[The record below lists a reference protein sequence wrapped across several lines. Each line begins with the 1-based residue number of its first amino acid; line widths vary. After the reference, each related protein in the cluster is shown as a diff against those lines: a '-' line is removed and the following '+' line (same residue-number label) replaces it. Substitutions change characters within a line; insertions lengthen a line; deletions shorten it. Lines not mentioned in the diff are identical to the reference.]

1 MRAARLQRAWA
12 GLSVFAF
19 LGLPSTP
26 AQTQVAEGSR
36 VPTVHVIDVDGIINP
51 VSAQYILR
59 HLEAAEEESAECLII
74 RLDTPGGLL
83 ESTKDIVKKM
93 LSANVP
99 VVVYVSPSGAG
110 AVSAGVFI
118 TLAAHIAAMDE
129 GTNIGAAHPVS
140 IGGTADT
147 SRVMEEKITN
157 WAVAYIRSIAEKRGR
172 NPDWAEQAVRRSV
185 SCTEKE
191 ALRQGVI
198 DLIAPSLDS
207 LLVVLDGRQVQL
219 ASGPKVLRTRQ
230 AKVVSEP
237 MTLRDRILYKIS
249 HPTVAYILLIL
260 GIYGLF
266 FELSNP
272 GAILPGVVGGI
283 FLILAFFA
291 LQTLSVNYAGL
302 LLILFA
308 IVLFILE
315 VKVTSYGILT
325 LGGIVSMIIGS
336 LMLFNTYELPALRV
350 SVSVVIA
357 AAITTAAFFVFA
369 LGMALKAKRA
379 KPTTGREGLIG
390 EIGLALTRLGPE
402 EDGQV
407 KLHGEIWR
415 AMSDQPIRKGDR
427 VRVVSVEGLT
437 LRVEPV
443 RPSATP

>member
-1 MRAARLQRAWA
+1 MFKRGAVLHLLCFSLLA
-12 GLSVFAF
+12 GSTTGQESVR
-19 LGLPSTP
+19 S
-26 AQTQVAEGSR
+26 
-36 VPTVHVIDVDGIINP
+36 VHLIDVDGIINP
-51 VSAQYILR
+51 ISAQYIIR
-59 HLEAAEEESAECLII
+59 HIDRAEEEGAECLIL

-83 ESTKDIVKKM
+83 ESTKDIVKRM
-93 LSANVP
+93 LSAEVP

-129 GTNIGAAHPVS
+129 GTNIGAAHPVT
-140 IGGTADT
+140 IGGSSDT
-147 SRVMEEKITN
+147 SKVMAEKVTN

-172 NPDWAEQAVRRSV
+172 NADWAEEAVRKSV
-185 SCTEKE
+185 SVTEKE
-191 ALRQGVI
+191 AVRKHVV
-198 DLIAPSLDS
+198 DLVAPSLDS
-207 LLVVLDGRQVQL
+207 LLRAIDGREVKL
-219 ASGPKVLRTRQ
+219 PSGTKVLHTRD
-230 AKVVSEP
+230 AEILPLP

-308 IVLFILE
+308 LVLFILE

-325 LGGIVSMIIGS
+325 IGGIVAMVIGS
-336 LMLFNTYELPALRV
+336 LMLFDTYEVPALRV
-350 SVSVVIA
+350 SLSVVLA
-357 AAITTAAFFVFA
+357 AALTTAAFFVFA
-369 LGMALKAKRA
+369 LGMALKAKRT

-390 EIGLALTRLGPE
+390 EQGIALTRLGPE
-402 EDGQV
+402 NEGQV
-407 KLHGEIWR
+407 KLHGEIWK
-415 AMSDQPIRKGDR
+415 ATAPQPVRKGERIR
-427 VRVVSVEGLT
+427 VTAVHGLM
-437 LRVEPV
+437 LEVEPIWK
-443 RPSATP
+443 S